1 MYKAAINI
9 CVQVLECACWI
20 ICKRMFCFV
29 RDRSIVFQSS
39 CTVLQSHQQW
49 MRGSCY
55 PTLSPTLDVVSV
67 PDVGHSNR
75 CGMIAQGFNLH
86 FSDDILCRVSF
97 HKLFVICMSSLV
109 RCLLRSLAHFSFYSF
124 IYLLIFGSAGFLL
137 PYRLFSSCDKRGL
150 LSSCSSH
157 AFH

>member
-1 MYKAAINI
+1 
-9 CVQVLECACWI
+9 
-20 ICKRMFCFV
+20 
-29 RDRSIVFQSS
+29 
-39 CTVLQSHQQW
+39 

-97 HKLFVICMSSLV
+97 HKFVCHLYV
-109 RCLLRSLAHFSFYSF
+109 FSGEMPVKV
-124 IYLLIFGSAGFLL
+124 FGPFFFL
-137 PYRLFSSCDKRGL
+137 
-150 LSSCSSH
+150 
-157 AFH
+157 